1 MIFKISAQADCR
13 YFVQTPSSPCA
24 STGFIMAEEG
34 TAASTKQAVCEE
46 CKANPSKYKCPGCSL
61 RSCSLACVKSH
72 KKRTSCS
79 GKRDQTQFVPLSQ
92 FDDSLLLSDFNLLE
106 DVKRVAEAAER
117 TRVKL
122 CGYPKIRL
130 PAHLKGLQNAA
141 AMRKT
146 NLWFLPTG
154 MLRRGRNKS
163 RLNHNYRKKSISW
176 TIEWIFHSTEA
187 VLLEH
192 DVHENM
198 ILRSVIEKHLQPS
211 PWNHKLRK
219 FCDEQLEKLK
229 FFICKYPAKGN
240 RSAFRELDINSPIS
254 HLLSNL
260 LILEYPVIHVFLPS
274 DSCDFEVVRD
284 LRPIP
289 VKNEPKPCE
298 PDNHPSQVDGIHFR
312 EEEIQEEGEEG
323 DGIFPVP
330 QILDLVKEV
339 KLDSLERNSI
349 LKTAENVSGQDNKP
363 QVFELLDEQFEFD
376 QDLIGSCPF
385 PLEDYNPDDYFD
397 FEMGLGA
404 GGDAVANDELEEGE
418 IPA

>member
-1 MIFKISAQADCR
+1 
-13 YFVQTPSSPCA
+13 
-24 STGFIMAEEG
+24 MAEEG
-34 TAASTKQAVCEE
+34 TAASTNQAVCEE
-46 CKANPSKYKCPGCSL
+46 CKANPSKYKCPRCSL

-92 FDDSLLLSDFNLLE
+92 FDDNLLLSDFNLLE
-106 DVKRVAEAAER
+106 DVKRVAEAAKR
-117 TRVKL
+117 ARVKL
-122 CGYPKIRL
+122 CVHPKIRL
-130 PAHLKGLQNAA
+130 PAYLKGLQNAA
-141 AMRKT
+141 AKRKT
-146 NLWFLPTG
+146 RLWFLPTG
-154 MLRRGRNKS
+154 MLRRERNKS
-163 RLNHNYRKKSISW
+163 TLNHNYRNKSISW
-176 TIEWIFHSTEA
+176 TIEWRFHSTDA

-192 DVHENM
+192 GVHEKT

-219 FCDEQLEKLK
+219 FCVEQLENLK
-229 FFICKYPAKGN
+229 FFICKYPEKGN

-260 LILEYPVIHVFLPS
+260 LIFEYPVIHVFLPS
-274 DSCDFEVVRD
+274 DRCDFEVVRD
-284 LRPIP
+284 LRPIR

-298 PDNHPSQVDGIHFR
+298 PDNHSSQVDGIHFR
-312 EEEIQEEGEEG
+312 EEEIQEEGEG
-323 DGIFPVP
+323 DGIFPAL

-339 KLDSLERNSI
+339 KPDSQERNSI
-349 LKTAENVSGQDNKP
+349 LKTSENVSAQDNKP
-363 QVFELLDEQFEFD
+363 QVFELPDEQFEFD
-376 QDLIGSCPF
+376 QNVIDSCPLL
-385 PLEDYNPDDYFD
+385 LEDYNPDDYFD